1 MKFIGLC
8 IAASLLVGCAVAQDW
23 DDLRV
28 RFGMNPL
35 SNFVQMPRTVA
46 DATSQGFKQETNCDG
61 AANKFLGRR
70 FVHRSGDR
78 SIMLL
83 YDVNGIIAGIQT
95 NVPKSTGF
103 PTAAHKKFHDMW
115 VEEPNAHVLTAY
127 FVDPSIVCTTGRSA
141 AQLNNQGTGTGLYL
155 QKGRAN
161 SNSGVNSL
169 RIPKNEADMP
179 STAWSKGKCFV
190 FMGQHYWYNMRK
202 NMNCDDFMP
211 YFLLY
216 NGGKLDGFGFA
227 MTANYN
233 GEYYEHPTVSVAG
246 SFFPFVPDCMHQ
258 PTHPQTFTT
267 AHVYMYKRPW
277 TKLCVF

>member
-70 FVHRSGDR
+70 FVHRNGDR

-127 FVDPSIVCTTGRSA
+127 FVDPHRVHHRPQRRPAEQPGHWHRPLPA
-141 AQLNNQGTGTGLYL
+141 EGPRQQQQRRQLF
-155 QKGRAN
+155 
-161 SNSGVNSL
+161 
-169 RIPKNEADMP
+169 AD
-179 STAWSKGKCFV
+179 
-190 FMGQHYWYNMRK
+190 
-202 NMNCDDFMP
+202 
-211 YFLLY
+211 
-216 NGGKLDGFGFA
+216 
-227 MTANYN
+227 
-233 GEYYEHPTVSVAG
+233 
-246 SFFPFVPDCMHQ
+246 
-258 PTHPQTFTT
+258 PQE
-267 AHVYMYKRPW
+267 RG
-277 TKLCVF
+277 